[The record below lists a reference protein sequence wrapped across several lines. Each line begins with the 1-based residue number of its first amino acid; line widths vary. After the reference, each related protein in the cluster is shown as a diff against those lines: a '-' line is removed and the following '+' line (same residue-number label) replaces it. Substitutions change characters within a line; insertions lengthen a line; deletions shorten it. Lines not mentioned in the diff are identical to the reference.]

1 MGLWKSIH
9 LILIHFFSY
18 FFNALRRGCIKFCWF
33 SKIHFFFLQF
43 RSIEFVFRPIEIA
56 IKNFSE
62 SLFVSIDWNCFSIN
76 RISRIRFF
84 KIQCLTRSKHF
95 FKSFFNFSLSFWLGK
110 AKSSNFCHFPLNLL
124 QGFPLPKPV
133 SPFYPS
139 FCILFHVCMHKFM
152 HLFEIFGLCIIWD
165 FCLIKSYLWNWS
177 MIFIAILIYSWSMMV
192 NLINLGFLWKNKI
205 LGLVL
210 NLIWGFCSIGLKL
223 MKLACWMD
231 IIDHSK
237 LFSNLCDDQLVN
249 FFKNIQVVLN
259 FFLGFC

>member
-1 MGLWKSIH
+1 M
-9 LILIHFFSY
+9 
-18 FFNALRRGCIKFCWF
+18 RRGCLKFYWF
-33 SKIHFFFLQF
+33 SKNSFFLQS

-110 AKSSNFCHFPLNLL
+110 AKSSNFCRFPLNLL